1 MLRSAKRSAPSILA
15 SVFELLAKALA
26 LAAPLQIRLAV
37 STAVST
43 IKTHGRVRIAISGPN
58 AAPITIPSAAVGMA
72 ARTANRAPIT
82 IPSAAT
88 LSKFE
93 FCTGF
98 NTQMAHTLTEAIEAF
113 HGACRDGQLEAVQR
127 LVSDFDITLA
137 DIGECAALVDDACS
151 RGHLRLVQWLVSH
164 YKLDADDIFI
174 NCENPLAHACLKQH
188 EDLADWLMRQFAS
201 EMPTACAEHAMC
213 CAIAGG
219 SDSLPMRV
227 AYCFGFDVD
236 GTSRRFAA
244 KLFQVA
250 CANGR
255 LAIAQ
260 WLAVN
265 LQIKTSLTRE
275 PVVVALRWACRHGH
289 LGVAQWLVAEFEM
302 TADDRALIYATLNAH
317 HAVVHWLT
325 GLAAQPLVAVAVP
338 ATTIAA
344 AVPAAAV
351 TDAASP
357 TAAVTDAD
365 AALPADESPIAD
377 AALPSRERPCT
388 IS

>member
-1 MLRSAKRSAPSILA
+1 
-15 SVFELLAKALA
+15 
-26 LAAPLQIRLAV
+26 
-37 STAVST
+37 
-43 IKTHGRVRIAISGPN
+43 
-58 AAPITIPSAAVGMA
+58 
-72 ARTANRAPIT
+72 
-82 IPSAAT
+82 
-88 LSKFE
+88 
-93 FCTGF
+93 
-98 NTQMAHTLTEAIEAF
+98 
-113 HGACRDGQLEAVQR
+113 
-127 LVSDFDITLA
+127 LA

-151 RGHLRLVQWLVSH
+151 RGHLRLVQWLVGH
-164 YKLDADDIFI
+164 YKLDADDLFI

-188 EDLADWLMRQFAS
+188 EELADWLMRQFAS

-260 WLAVN
+260 WLAVS
-265 LQIKTSLTRE
+265 LQIKMFLTRE

-289 LGVAQWLVAEFEM
+289 LGVAQWLVAEFELA
-302 TADDRALIYATLNAH
+302 ADDRALTYATLNSH
-317 HAVVHWLT
+317 HAVVQWLA
-325 GLAAQPLVAVAVP
+325 GLAARPLVD
-338 ATTIAA
+338 AA
-344 AVPAAAV
+344 PPAAAV

-357 TAAVTDAD
+357 MAAVTDASPMAAVTD
-365 AALPADESPIAD
+365 AALPIDESPIAD